1 MLSMEIVTHTKRW
14 KTYFK
19 NMSTCLECRT
29 VQCWKLIIQP
39 WASTVKANLKKK
51 KVITVSPR
59 SEYVCCDTKNKSVSS
74 SKQPS
79 CCFLLWTKQKKV
91 NARKCMWEGRD
102 KGVIV
107 EKLLVQD
114 PVAVGRSI
122 TPQPTLTCASQ
133 ALLPERAVF
142 VWM

>member
-1 MLSMEIVTHTKRW
+1 
-14 KTYFK
+14 
-19 NMSTCLECRT
+19 
-29 VQCWKLIIQP
+29 
-39 WASTVKANLKKK
+39 
-51 KVITVSPR
+51 
-59 SEYVCCDTKNKSVSS
+59 
-74 SKQPS
+74 
-79 CCFLLWTKQKKV
+79 
-91 NARKCMWEGRD
+91 MWEGRD